1 MKSIL
6 VTGAASSGKSEWA
19 EILAKNSGKAV
30 IYIATAQDYPE
41 DKEWQAKI
49 DKHRQRRPKNWQYLH
64 VTTYLTEIIS
74 LTQQNSCLLIDSLG
88 TWVANLLELEES
100 QWEEIVANLLNVLP
114 EIQNDTIF
122 VSEETGWG
130 IVPAFDAGRLFR
142 DRLGKLAYRL
152 GEIVDRVDLVV
163 AGHAINLSS
172 IGRKISS
179 LR

>member
-19 EILAKNSGKAV
+19 EILAKNSGKSV
-30 IYIATAQDYPE
+30 IYIATAEDYPE
-41 DKEWQAKI
+41 DREWQIKI
-49 DKHRQRRPKNWQYLH
+49 EKHRQRRPKDWQYLH
-64 VTTYLTEIIS
+64 IMRDLTDALS
-74 LTQQNSCLLIDSLG
+74 LTRRDSCFLVDSLG

-100 QWEEIVANLLNVLP
+100 QWDEIVANLLTVLP
-114 EIQNDTIF
+114 KIQNDTIF

-130 IVPAFDAGRLFR
+130 IVPAFNSGRLFR

-163 AGHAINLSS
+163 AGYAIDLSS
-172 IGRKISS
+172 IGRKIRF
-179 LR
+179 LQ